1 MPRRLTVRYFPH
13 VSQAYKYRRGDRV
26 TIVSGSHNGAMG
38 SVESLVF
45 QRTVDYPDDYAA
57 GYHVALEDGQTVT
70 VRWDQVA
77 LSG

>member
-1 MPRRLTVRYFPH
+1 
-13 VSQAYKYRRGDRV
+13 
-26 TIVSGSHNGAMG
+26 MG
-38 SVESLVF
+38 IVESLVF

-77 LSG
+77 LGG